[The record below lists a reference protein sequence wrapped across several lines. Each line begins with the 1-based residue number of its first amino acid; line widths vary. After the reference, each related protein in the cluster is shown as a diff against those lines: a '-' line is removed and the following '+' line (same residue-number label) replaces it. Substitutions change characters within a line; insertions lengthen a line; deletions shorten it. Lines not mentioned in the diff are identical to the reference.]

1 MKSMNIM
8 AASSQLGAG
17 FSEESFKKGLEW
29 GPDLIGCDS
38 GSTDSGAYYLGSGKS
53 HFPYDAIKRDLR
65 LILLGAKRNRIPAII
80 GSAGTGGAK
89 EHLNRIVSIAKE
101 IAREENLHFRLGKI
115 NSDIDKAYLKER
127 MGADEVAPLP
137 NAPELN
143 TKLIDECTNIVG
155 LAGAEPYID
164 CLENGCDLI
173 IAGRSSDTSIFASLP
188 LKSGLPPAP
197 VWHAAKILE
206 CGAACVA
213 QRQYPDCMFAT
224 IDEKGFSLEPPNPE
238 YRCTP
243 ISVASHMLYENPSA
257 FRLVEPSGVLD
268 TGKATYEAINSRAVR
283 VEGSNFIPASKYSIK
298 LEGARL
304 AGYHSIIVGGV
315 RDPIILKQL
324 DSWLDGMEQRVR
336 KRFASVYGPE
346 IEDRYRL
353 VFRVYG
359 KNGVM
364 GEMEP
369 EETTGHEVGV
379 VIEFVA
385 DDEELVRTLAAM
397 AAHICVHFPVP
408 EWSGLISGLAYPHSP
423 AATFKGPIYEFVLN
437 HVVYPS
443 SHNDIFS
450 TEFFNI

>member
-1 MKSMNIM
+1 
-8 AASSQLGAG
+8 
-17 FSEESFKKGLEW
+17 
-29 GPDLIGCDS
+29 
-38 GSTDSGAYYLGSGKS
+38 LGSGNS

-65 LILLGAKRNRIPAII
+65 LILLGAKRNCIPAII
-80 GSAGTGGAK
+80 GSAGTGGAN
-89 EHLNRIVSIAKE
+89 EHLNRIVGIAEEIAKKE
-101 IAREENLHFRLGKI
+101 GLHFRLGKI
-115 NSDIDKAYLKER
+115 NSDIDKDYLKER
-127 MGADEVAPLP
+127 ISAGEVAPLT
-137 NAPELN
+137 NAPRLN
-143 TKLIDECTNIVG
+143 TKFIDDCTNIVG

-164 CLENGCDLI
+164 CLDNGCDLI

-188 LKSGLPPAP
+188 LKNGFPPAP

-238 YRCTP
+238 YHCTP
-243 ISVASHMLYENPSA
+243 VSVASHMLYENPSA

-268 TGKATYEAINSRAVR
+268 TSEATYKAINSRAVR
-283 VEGSNFIPASKYSIK
+283 VEGSSFIPASKYSIK

-304 AGYHSIIVGGV
+304 SGYHSIIVGGV
-315 RDPIILKQL
+315 RDPIILNQL

-336 KRFASVYGPE
+336 KRFVSVYGPE
-346 IEDRYRL
+346 IEDKYRL

-359 KNGVM
+359 KNAVM
-364 GEMEP
+364 GTMEP
-369 EETTGHEVGV
+369 EKEVGHEVGV

-385 DDEELVRTLAAM
+385 DNEELVRTLAAM

-408 EWSGLISGLAYPHSP
+408 EWSGLITGLAYPHSP
-423 AATFKGPIYEFVLN
+423 AATFKGPIYEFVFN

-443 SHNDIFS
+443 SYSDIFS
-450 TEFFNI
+450 TEIFDI